1 MFEDS
6 VNIFAGDIP
15 QAALRILVPRPRR
28 LREANRDMGTRM
40 VSPIC
45 GAASVGIMTRKF
57 GFINFVDV
65 NWPT

>member
-40 VSPIC
+40 VSPIRWC
-45 GAASVGIMTRKF
+45 CVGGDYDKKIWFYQLR
-57 GFINFVDV
+57 
-65 NWPT
+65 